1 MKGSVLKGVFC
12 GMLCAAMLVTPVNTT
27 KAATVAKSAITTMST
42 EETINLPIIS
52 KQGDSTETTSINM
65 AFSDGV
71 DGAQKITLKK
81 RAYFNLS
88 AYCVFDAD
96 TASKTA
102 SVYIENAAGE
112 TVKELYF
119 INSNE
124 QDNANVILEAG
135 TYTIRVASVYKSS
148 GKFFGEMLATN
159 AQITDSIS
167 LGKQYIGYS
176 NYEYQYRKFT
186 VSANQQV
193 GVVYF
198 TQSTSGL
205 ISGGNIVLLDKN
217 KKPISKSEYTTST
230 TNYGTSYGL
239 AKGTYYLQIK
249 GSDFYS
255 LQVYTVKAANA
266 CATSKKKAKKVTSS
280 TKYYVL
286 PANNRKKTAYFKI
299 NVKKAKKQTLEI
311 KYLASSNTYVRVTT
325 YKGSKQVG
333 YSMIWGGQGSKISY
347 KSYSGKKVSWPKGTY
362 YVKVETS
369 DKLGNGTVGIKVK

>member
-71 DGAQKITLKK
+71 DGEQKITLKK

-148 GKFFGEMLATN
+148 G
-159 AQITDSIS
+159 
-167 LGKQYIGYS
+167 
-176 NYEYQYRKFT
+176 
-186 VSANQQV
+186 
-193 GVVYF
+193 
-198 TQSTSGL
+198 
-205 ISGGNIVLLDKN
+205 
-217 KKPISKSEYTTST
+217 
-230 TNYGTSYGL
+230 
-239 AKGTYYLQIK
+239 
-249 GSDFYS
+249 
-255 LQVYTVKAANA
+255 
-266 CATSKKKAKKVTSS
+266 
-280 TKYYVL
+280 
-286 PANNRKKTAYFKI
+286 
-299 NVKKAKKQTLEI
+299 
-311 KYLASSNTYVRVTT
+311 
-325 YKGSKQVG
+325 
-333 YSMIWGGQGSKISY
+333 
-347 KSYSGKKVSWPKGTY
+347 
-362 YVKVETS
+362 
-369 DKLGNGTVGIKVK
+369 